1 MIKMVPVSM
10 EHLQEMRKMS
20 GLFTHVD
27 LDQVGHALIK
37 VGAGFA
43 MIEDGH
49 CIGCGG
55 VIPRWSGVGEVWIAV
70 SENLK
75 RRPLLLV
82 KQTLRCVNM
91 LNERGGFHRIQLHI
105 PSTDTGLKRWA
116 ESLGFTFEGRML
128 QYGPDKRDHDL
139 YARIF

>member
-1 MIKMVPVSM
+1 MIKIAPITMDDLHSM
-10 EHLQEMRKMS
+10 KKMS
-20 GLFTHVD
+20 GLFAHIDIEYT
-27 LDQVGHALIK
+27 GHALIS
-37 VGAGFA
+37 VGAGFS
-43 MIEDGH
+43 MIEDGQ

-70 SENLK
+70 SENLR

-82 KQTLRCVNM
+82 KETLRVMDM
-91 LNERGGFHRIQLHI
+91 LNTRSGFHRLQLHI